1 MSQKTQFKKVNLKK
15 VLPECKREGLNTLQT
30 QSFLFSKTINTTSF
44 SKYDQKNKH
53 THTHKQKQTVEI
65 RDSPNYSTNR
75 HLTVSFGSLV

>member
-1 MSQKTQFKKVNLKK
+1 MTAEILKTHCCPIFYFP
-15 VLPECKREGLNTLQT
+15 LPETK